1 MDHYFFT
8 AENPAEGA
16 AFTYHLA
23 QPAQK
28 VRLLVTT
35 PAGKLLRE
43 VAGPGSAGVVQRV
56 TWDLRLPLSAT
67 AGRASGGGG
76 GGEEGGGSG
85 GPGSQKPGVI
95 QLPVPSHDIA
105 LRGPLVAPGTFKV
118 TLEVDGVAAE
128 SRAFEVRADPTSRQT
143 LAEHKA
149 REAFVVE
156 VMALQARVDSLAP
169 MLTARRTA
177 AMGDEATRLQ
187 ALEQQLVGGRGAA
200 RPGAAGAAGA
210 GAPAAGGGGRGGA
223 QGIRQR
229 LGSLAG
235 VYTSSG
241 ARTGTLSAP
250 TGAMRASLTEIKADL
265 LKIEKALNSGT
276 PTKPAR

>member
-1 MDHYFFT
+1 M
-8 AENPAEGA
+8 
-16 AFTYHLA
+16 
-23 QPAQK
+23 
-28 VRLLVTT
+28 
-35 PAGKLLRE
+35 
-43 VAGPGSAGVVQRV
+43 VQRV
-56 TWDLRLPLSAT
+56 TWDLRFPLSAT
-67 AGRASGGGG
+67 AGRVSGGGG

-128 SRAFEVRADPTSRQT
+128 SRTFEVRADPTSRQT

-169 MLTARRTA
+169 TLTARRTA

-200 RPGAAGAAGA
+200 RPGAAGAAAA
-210 GAPAAGGGGRGGA
+210 GAPAAGAGGGRGGA

-229 LGSLAG
+229 LGTLAG

-241 ARTGTLSAP
+241 ARTGTLSPP
-250 TGAMRASLTEIKADL
+250 TGAMRATLIELKADL
-265 LKIEKALNSGT
+265 AKIEKALKSGT
-276 PTKPAR
+276 TAKPLK